1 MSSQPSWIVRIN
13 LRGLGEKTCCCFHHT
28 FVIGFLRA
36 LLTKFEILVLRTQNT
51 IRDGGRTALKTAY
64 TACTTYIL
72 LTSLT
77 LLWRE
82 KAFMPVCNTFLLL
95 YGLLSRTGLTDGRS
109 VVDDCKTFTTQTFT
123 RPDVHHPQCKI
134 SDVHHPRRSPPPV

>member
-36 LLTKFEILVLRTQNT
+36 LLTKFEILVLQTQNT

-64 TACTTYIL
+64 TALHCLYTSYI
-72 LTSLT
+72 SHSAVK
-77 LLWRE
+77 R
-82 KAFMPVCNTFLLL
+82 KGFYAHM
-95 YGLLSRTGLTDGRS
+95 
-109 VVDDCKTFTTQTFT
+109 
-123 RPDVHHPQCKI
+123 
-134 SDVHHPRRSPPPV
+134 